1 MTSTRRYLAIGIPL
15 LLIVALALYR
25 ILSANTSGEQRRQN
39 LPLVKLEAP
48 TRATVTATLQF
59 SGDVVA
65 LQQASIYAKVGGNLE
80 RIFVDIGTPVRSGQV
95 LALIDTTE
103 LHQQYQQAQAT
114 YENARVNFRRSRE
127 LSDQNLVARQDLD
140 NAETAFK
147 IASAAFEGAKTRLSY
162 ARITAPFSGFIT
174 RRFLDRGALV
184 TQNTT
189 TLFMLMDLDNMKV
202 VINVLEKD
210 IPVVT
215 PGKEAMIRV
224 DAYPGR
230 KFPGKVTRLSRA
242 VDPGTRTMAVEI
254 NIPNNDHALTPGMF
268 ANVDLIIDT
277 HPNALTIPSNAI
289 LRDDEGYY
297 IYTVQN
303 DTARRVRVTT
313 GSEEASRL
321 EIRSGLDS
329 IPLVITTG
337 QQFVRNGGP
346 VLVQK

>member
-1 MTSTRRYLAIGIPL
+1 
-15 LLIVALALYR
+15 
-25 ILSANTSGEQRRQN
+25 
-39 LPLVKLEAP
+39 
-48 TRATVTATLQF
+48 
-59 SGDVVA
+59 
-65 LQQASIYAKVGGNLE
+65 
-80 RIFVDIGTPVRSGQV
+80 
-95 LALIDTTE
+95 
-103 LHQQYQQAQAT
+103 
-114 YENARVNFRRSRE
+114 
-127 LSDQNLVARQDLD
+127 
-140 NAETAFK
+140 
-147 IASAAFEGAKTRLSY
+147 
-162 ARITAPFSGFIT
+162 
-174 RRFLDRGALV
+174 
-184 TQNTT
+184 
-189 TLFMLMDLDNMKV
+189 
-202 VINVLEKD
+202 
-210 IPVVT
+210 
-215 PGKEAMIRV
+215 
-224 DAYPGR
+224 
-230 KFPGKVTRLSRA
+230 
-242 VDPGTRTMAVEI
+242 MAVEI